1 MTTKRC
7 SSKSKRPIR
16 PIDGGADRCMASIR
30 QALKDLATPVRAER
44 SKSFFKTGAGEYG
57 EGDVFIGISV
67 PDLRKVAAAYRTLS
81 LTEVDTLLHSQI
93 HEERLLSLY
102 ILVLQFQQGDAQVKK
117 EVYHHYLKHR
127 KQVNNW
133 DLVDC
138 SAAYIVGVYL
148 FERDRTILN
157 EMIVSSNLW
166 ERRIAMVS
174 THYFI
179 RQQDFHT
186 TLSLAQKLLDDP
198 HDLLHK
204 ASGWMLREVGK
215 QDEKHLRTF
224 LDQHATKMPRTMLR
238 YSLEKLDKKARQHYM
253 NL

>member
-148 FERDRTILN
+148 FV
-157 EMIVSSNLW
+157 MFV
-166 ERRIAMVS
+166 
-174 THYFI
+174 
-179 RQQDFHT
+179 
-186 TLSLAQKLLDDP
+186 
-198 HDLLHK
+198 
-204 ASGWMLREVGK
+204 
-215 QDEKHLRTF
+215 
-224 LDQHATKMPRTMLR
+224 
-238 YSLEKLDKKARQHYM
+238 
-253 NL
+253 